1 MTWRQTR
8 WGLLVVLAVL
18 AASGCTGFGTNCSTD
33 ADCRA
38 QNPESICD
46 PALKVCFVYDGP
58 VVTEIAP
65 ADQATDVI
73 AANGQVVAT
82 FSRPIVD
89 AGVTASTF
97 LVVGQDFDTFG
108 TYVFNADATE
118 ATFEPLAGGLALG
131 TNYSVSLTSG
141 IEDGAGKALLPF
153 ASTFSTKDGAFGAG
167 GTLGFATATGAYTMA
182 GNYFGNL
189 VTLVDIY
196 TGAGIS
202 NDYALKVGVSDV
214 GSTPVVDVF
223 LQNIVGEEA
232 NNTSAAIAPNGTAF
246 AAWTTQPTDGG
257 IGNFLALVAVFDPRL
272 KTWVSITT
280 LAGPDPDPQLPLVVA
295 FNPVAPADVLGDD
308 GLAVWLETV
317 GSKKNVWGDYH
328 NSDAGWLGSGSIQ
341 SNPALGA
348 SNVSVAADM
357 VGNVLV
363 AWQSEQAGSGPPQ
376 ILAVYRPIAG
386 TQVPTV
392 ALSANNVVAVV
403 PQVALGITGLGA
415 AVWPQQTFE
424 TDGGIATSHVFAS
437 SFDPTR
443 TPSFGPPVRLDSAA
457 NFANF
462 PRVGVSAN
470 GDAFAIWQ
478 ELGAVVTSTYTVDAG
493 SWSPPVTLDSDPTFV
508 VNGPAV
514 VVDPGGNAIASWVK
528 FATDGGY
535 QLYGGRYTADAGW
548 HGKTQLTVG
557 VDPVQDF
564 QPAMAVD
571 AMGRSYT
578 LETRVPGA
586 GARYLTYI
594 PFQ

>member
-8 WGLLVVLAVL
+8 WGLLVVLAAL
-18 AASGCTGFGTNCSTD
+18 AGSGCTGFGTNCSTD

-46 PALKVCFVYDGP
+46 PSLKVCFVYDGP
-58 VVTEIAP
+58 VVTQISP
-65 ADQATDVI
+65 ADQATNVI
-73 AANGQVVAT
+73 AANGQVTAT
-82 FSRPIVD
+82 FSRTIVD

-131 TNYSVSLTSG
+131 TNYSVSLTNG

-167 GTLGFATATGAYTMA
+167 GTLTFTTQTGPYTMA

-189 VTLVDIY
+189 VTLVGLY

-202 NDYALKVGVSDV
+202 NDYALAAGVSDA
-214 GSTPVVDVF
+214 GSTPVVNVY
-223 LQNIVGEEA
+223 LQNLVGEQA

-257 IGNFLALVAVFDPRL
+257 IGNFLAQVRVFDPRT
-272 KTWVSITT
+272 KTWGLTTT
-280 LAGPDPDPQLPLVVA
+280 LAGPDLDAQLPLVVA
-295 FNPVAPADVLGDD
+295 FNTVAPADVLGDD
-308 GLAVWLETV
+308 GFAAWLQTV
-317 GSKKNVWGDYH
+317 GAKKVVYGDYH
-328 NSDAGWLGSGSIQ
+328 NSDAGWLGGGPIQ
-341 SNPALGA
+341 TDPSLGA
-348 SNVSVAADM
+348 SNVNVAADL

-363 AWQSEQAGSGPPQ
+363 VWQSEQAGSGPSQ
-376 ILAVYRPIAG
+376 ILAVYRPIQG

-392 ALSANNVVAVV
+392 ALSDNDVVAVV

-415 AVWPQQTFE
+415 AVWPQQTFQ
-424 TDGGIATSHVFAS
+424 TDGGISTSHVFAS
-437 SFDPTR
+437 NFDPTR
-443 TPSFGPPVRLDSAA
+443 TPSFGPAVKLDSAA
-457 NFANF
+457 NFADF
-462 PRVGVSAN
+462 PQVGVSAN

-478 ELGAVVTSTYTVDAG
+478 EPGAVVSSTYTAATS
-493 SWSPPVTLDSDPTFV
+493 SWSPPVTLDSDPTFA

-514 VVDPGGNAIASWVK
+514 VVDPGGNAVASWLK
-528 FATDGGY
+528 FATDGGF

-548 HGKTQLTVG
+548 HGQTRLTIG
-557 VDPVQDF
+557 VDPVLDIE
-564 QPAMAVD
+564 PTMAVD
-571 AMGRSYT
+571 AMGRSYN

-586 GARYLTYI
+586 DARYLEYI